1 MIGPID
7 YVFIACLVVIWS
19 VLLYHVVLSYAGY
32 RYSLSAQKEK
42 ERLDETP
49 IGELPSVTV
58 LVPAHNEEAVIEK
71 TLLALAAMDYPT
83 GKVEIICINDGSR
96 DRTGKIARKISESS
110 KGKIRVLDVPKERSG
125 KGKSEALN
133 FGLEHASGE
142 IIAVYDAD
150 NTPERSALLY
160 LVRNL
165 VEGKDALGAVIGKFR
180 TRNQDRNLLTRFI
193 NLETIFFQW
202 TTQAGRWNLYRLATI
217 PGTNFVVWTE
227 LLKSLKGWDP
237 KALTEDTELSIRIYL
252 AGKFIKMIPYAVTW
266 EEEPERWPVWFRQRT
281 RWAMGNI
288 YVLKK
293 YFLSLLFRG
302 KFRLYWDILYMLLIY
317 FLFLTSVT
325 TSLVIFLLGLTGIG
339 NIVLEGP
346 FNILWFLA
354 AVLFVTEMGISLT
367 AEPGEDRATNLTI
380 ALVMYFT
387 YSQLWLIVMFNALI
401 KSFLSLFR
409 KGGHFWVKTERA
421 G

>member
-1 MIGPID
+1 MIGPLD
-7 YVFIACLVVIWS
+7 YIFIVCLIVIWS
-19 VLLYHVVLSYAGY
+19 VLLYHVILSYAGY
-32 RYSLSAQKEK
+32 RYSIVAAEEK
-42 ERLDETP
+42 RRIDSSP

-71 TLLALAAMDYPT
+71 TLLSLASMDYPT
-83 GKVEIICINDGSR
+83 GKVEIICINDGSS
-96 DRTGKIARKISESS
+96 DRTGQIAQKVCAAS
-110 KGKIRVLDVPKERSG
+110 KGRVKVLTVPKERSG
-125 KGKSEALN
+125 RGKAEALN
-133 FGLEHASGE
+133 FGLEHATGE

-150 NTPERSALLY
+150 NTPEKSALLY

-165 VEGKDALGAVIGKFR
+165 VEGRDTLGAVIGKFR

-202 TTQAGRWNLYRLATI
+202 TTQAGRWSLYRLATI
-217 PGTNFVVWTE
+217 PGTNFVVWTD
-227 LLKSLKGWDP
+227 LIKSLGGWDP

-252 AGKFIKMIPYAVTW
+252 AGKFIKMVPYSVTW
-266 EEEPERWPVWFRQRT
+266 EEEPERWSVWFRQRT
-281 RWAMGNI
+281 RWARGNI
-288 YVLKK
+288 YVLRK

-302 KFRLYWDILYMLLIY
+302 KFRLYWDVLYMVLIY

-325 TSLVIFLLGLTGIG
+325 TSLVIFLLGLTGFG

-354 AVLFVTEMGISLT
+354 AVLFVIEMGISLT
-367 AEPGEDRATNLTI
+367 AEPGEDRIANLAV

-387 YSQLWLIVMFNALI
+387 YSQLWLLVMFNALI
-401 KSFLSLFR
+401 KGFLSLFR
-409 KGGHFWVKTERA
+409 KGGDFWVKTERA